1 MNLHDWTSVVFV
13 QTAIITLN
21 AEGQY
26 IIIESSRSPEI

>member
-21 AEGQY
+21 RIQQK
-26 IIIESSRSPEI
+26 S